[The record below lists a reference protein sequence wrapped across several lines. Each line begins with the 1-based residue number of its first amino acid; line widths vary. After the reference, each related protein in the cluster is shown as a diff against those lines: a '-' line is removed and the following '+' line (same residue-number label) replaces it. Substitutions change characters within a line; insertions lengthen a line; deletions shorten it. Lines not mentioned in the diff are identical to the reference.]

1 MKANKK
7 SSTSKLV
14 SSFDN
19 QLKRIIMTD
28 LKAIKA
34 RNQFL
39 RIAS

>member
-7 SSTSKLV
+7 STTSKLV

-19 QLKRIIMTD
+19 QLKRIIMND